1 MRIGSALSFIFHLA
15 LVLLILFG
23 LPDLFASDEM
33 VVEPVAV
40 QLATVADLTTAPKS
54 VETPPKPVVKP
65 ADTPP
70 PPAPQAPSPP
80 PTPTP
85 PAPKQAEETPPSP
98 PEPTPPPPEPAP
110 PQPQPAQT
118 LPDLPAPE
126 VVPDKSAPD
135 QPPPEEAKAD
145 VPPPPV
151 LRPPQPPTPPTKP
164 KPAKKPAQT
173 ADFNSLLKNLTQQE
187 QTASASDTP
196 PQPPQP
202 DNSSS
207 APIGQQLTS
216 SELEAV
222 RSQIGL
228 CWYLDPGKK
237 GADTIVV
244 EIAVTLLPD
253 ATVQSAEIVDQ
264 SRMSDPVY
272 RAAAEAAQRAI
283 LKCHQLQ
290 LPLGKYDLWKNTT
303 FRFNPSG
310 FVG

>member
-1 MRIGSALSFIFHLA
+1 MRIGSALSLVFHLA
-15 LVLLILFG
+15 IVLLLLFG
-23 LPDLFASDEM
+23 LPDLFASDQM
-33 VVEPVAV
+33 VIEPVAV

-85 PAPKQAEETPPSP
+85 PTPPEPQVDQTPPP
-98 PEPTPPPPEPAP
+98 PEPTPTPPPEPAP

-126 VVPDKSAPD
+126 VIPDKTAPD

-151 LRPPQPPTPPTKP
+151 LRPPQPDQPKP

-173 ADFNSLLKNLTQQE
+173 ADFNSLLKNLTNQQ

-202 DNSSS
+202 DSASS
-207 APIGQQLTS
+207 APIGQQLTA
-216 SELEAV
+216 SELDAV
-222 RSQIGL
+222 RSQIAG

-244 EIAVTLLPD
+244 EVAVTLLPD
-253 ATVQSAEIVDQ
+253 GTVETADIINQ
-264 SRMSDPVY
+264 SRMSDPVF
-272 RAAAEAAQRAI
+272 RAAAEAARRAI
-283 LKCHQLQ
+283 LKCQKLD
-290 LPLGKYDLWKNTT
+290 LPPGKYDLWKNTT

-310 FVG
+310 FFG

>member
-1 MRIGSALSFIFHLA
+1 MRTGTALSLIFHLA
-15 LVLLILFG
+15 IVLLLLFG

-33 VVEPVAV
+33 VIEPVAV

-54 VETPPKPVVKP
+54 VETPPKPVMKP

-85 PAPKQAEETPPSP
+85 PAPKQAEETPPPP
-98 PEPTPPPPEPAP
+98 PEPTPTPPPEPAP

-126 VVPDKSAPD
+126 VIPDKTAPD

-145 VPPPPV
+145 VPPPPPV
-151 LRPPQPPTPPTKP
+151 LRPPQPDQPKP

-173 ADFNSLLKNLTQQE
+173 ADFNSLLKNLTNQQ
-187 QTASASDTP
+187 QTASATDTP
-196 PQPPQP
+196 PAPPQP
-202 DNSSS
+202 DSSSS
-207 APIGQQLTS
+207 AAIGQQLTS
-216 SELEAV
+216 SELDAV
-222 RSQIGL
+222 RSQIAG

-237 GADTIVV
+237 GADTIIVQ
-244 EIAVTLLPD
+244 IAVTLLPD
-253 ATVQSAEIVDQ
+253 GTVQSADIVDQ
-264 SRMSDPVY
+264 SKMGDPVF

-283 LKCHQLQ
+283 LKCQKLD
-290 LPLGKYDLWKNTT
+290 LPPGKYDLWKNTT

-310 FVG
+310 FFG

>member
-1 MRIGSALSFIFHLA
+1 MRIGTALSLIFHLA
-15 LVLLILFG
+15 IVLLILFG

-33 VVEPVAV
+33 VIEPVAV
-40 QLATVADLTTAPKS
+40 QLATVADLTAAPKS
-54 VETPPKPVVKP
+54 VPTPPKPVVKP

-70 PPAPQAPSPP
+70 PPAPEAPSPP

-85 PAPKQAEETPPSP
+85 PAPKQVEETPPPP

-126 VVPDKSAPD
+126 VVPDKTAPD

-151 LRPPQPPTPPTKP
+151 LRPPQPPDQAKP
-164 KPAKKPAQT
+164 KPPKKPPQQT
-173 ADFNSLLKNLTQQE
+173 ADFNSLLKNLTKQD

-196 PQPPQP
+196 PAPPQE
-202 DNSSS
+202 DNATS

-216 SELEAV
+216 SELDAV
-222 RSQIGL
+222 RSQIAG
-228 CWYLDPGKK
+228 CWYIDPGKK
-237 GADTIVV
+237 GADSIVV
-244 EIAVTLLPD
+244 EIGVTLLPD
-253 ATVQSAEIVDQ
+253 GTVQKADILNQ
-264 SRMSDPVY
+264 SQMSDPVY

-283 LKCHQLQ
+283 YKCQKLD
-290 LPLGKYDLWKNTT
+290 LPPGKYELWKNTT
-303 FRFNPSG
+303 FRFKPSG
-310 FVG
+310 FIG